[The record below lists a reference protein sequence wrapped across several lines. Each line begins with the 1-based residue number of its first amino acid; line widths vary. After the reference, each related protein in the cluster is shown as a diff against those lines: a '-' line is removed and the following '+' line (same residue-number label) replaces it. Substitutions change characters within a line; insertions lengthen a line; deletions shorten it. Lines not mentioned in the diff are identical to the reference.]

1 MKDMEIIFLKTADLI
16 PYENNPR
23 HNDEAVEEVSAS
35 ISRFGFKVPIIID
48 KNNVIVA
55 GHTRLKASQALGLE
69 KVPCI
74 RADDL
79 TDDQIKAFR
88 LADNKVSERSTWDE
102 AKLSIELDEIEMDMS
117 EFGFDLD
124 IDPIEIEEDDPESDD
139 VPEPPAEAR
148 TKRGDIYQLGDHR
161 LMCGDATSITDV
173 DALMDG
179 KDADMAYTDPPY
191 GMDLDTDY
199 SSMVS
204 RLDFA
209 TEKNAIGGKKYDQ
222 GQVDDFQP
230 EMINSVFALNAK
242 ETFLWG
248 CDYYAELIPDR
259 NDGSWIVWDK
269 RANGND
275 DIEEDYSSDKMY
287 GSCFELCWSKKR
299 HKRDIARVKW
309 AGVFGTEQEF
319 DHKRWHPTQ
328 KPVKLAC
335 WFLER
340 YSSEGQIIV
349 DLFGG
354 SGSTLIA
361 CEQLGRQCFMMELDE
376 KYCDVIVSRWESLTG
391 QKAILLNEI

>member
-1 MKDMEIIFLKTADLI
+1 MKDMEIIFLKTADLV

-23 HNDEAVEEVSAS
+23 HNDDAVEEVSAS

-102 AKLSIELDEIEMDMS
+102 EKLFIELDEIEMDMS

-124 IDPIEIEEDDPESDD
+124 IEPLELDPDDTESDD
-139 VPEPPAEAR
+139 VPEPPQEAR

-161 LMCGDATSITDV
+161 LMCGDATSNTDV

-179 KDADMAYTDPPY
+179 HNADMVFTDPPY
-191 GMDLDTDY
+191 GMDLDTDF
-199 SSMVS
+199 SGEVGGFDINMQK
-204 RLDFA
+204 RLP
-209 TEKNAIGGKKYDQ
+209 GGNKYDQ
-222 GQVDDFQP
+222 GHVDEFSP
-230 EMINSVFALNAK
+230 EMINSVFALNAD

-248 CDYYAELIPDR
+248 CDYYAELIPNR

-269 RANGND
+269 RSNEGDDASDGNAL
-275 DIEEDYSSDKMY
+275 DKMF
-287 GSCFELCWSKKR
+287 GSCFELCWSRKR
-299 HKRDIARVKW
+299 HKRDIVRVRW
-309 AGVFGTEQEF
+309 AGVWGTECEH
-319 DHKRWHPTQ
+319 DRKRCHPTQ

-376 KYCDVIVSRWESLTG
+376 KYCDVIISRWESLTG